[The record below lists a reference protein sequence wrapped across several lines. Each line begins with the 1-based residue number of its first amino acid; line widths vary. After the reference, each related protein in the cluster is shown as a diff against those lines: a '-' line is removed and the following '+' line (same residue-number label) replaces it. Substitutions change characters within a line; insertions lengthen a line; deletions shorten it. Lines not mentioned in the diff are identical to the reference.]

1 MDHLLVL
8 VDSRISFVYGFVNWL
23 TTQSNSTD
31 SKKKPAEKDL
41 QPPQLY
47 TKEEHKKMRLKKLV
61 FKNVTPQMF
70 I

>member
-8 VDSRISFVYGFVNWL
+8 VDSRISFVYGFVDWL
-23 TTQSNSTD
+23 TAQSNSTD
-31 SKKKPAEKDL
+31 SKKRTEKDL

-61 FKNVTPQMF
+61 FKTPQMF